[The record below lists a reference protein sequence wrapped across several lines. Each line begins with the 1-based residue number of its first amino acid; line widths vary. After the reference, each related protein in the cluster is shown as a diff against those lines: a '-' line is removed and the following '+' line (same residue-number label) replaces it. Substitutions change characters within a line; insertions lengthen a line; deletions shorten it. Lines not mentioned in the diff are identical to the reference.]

1 MKRAHKLFS
10 MLALALLTSAS
21 LTAQDTDP
29 FPEVDTNQYPLTMT
43 INGYVRLD
51 EVKLTKDDGIVVA
64 AYHGDEIRGKATLE
78 DYGPNAKYKDMLMM
92 TVYGETAGESI
103 YFKVYKGG
111 YLDQANQN
119 LVFQSNENVGNP
131 IEPYYIDL
139 EKPLTLLGDVNDDGV
154 VDIADAIAIA
164 NHIIG
169 KPNDKFVIDAADVN
183 VDGTISIAD
192 AAGIINM
199 ILP

>member
-1 MKRAHKLFS
+1 

-29 FPEVDTNQYPLTMT
+29 FPEVNTNKYSLNMNIT
-43 INGYVRLD
+43 GYVRLD
-51 EVKLTKDDGIVVA
+51 GVNLTKDDGIVVA
-64 AYHGDEIRGKATLE
+64 AYHDDEIRGKATLE

-103 YFKVYKGG
+103 YFKVYKDG
-111 YLDQANQN
+111 YLYEVDQN
-119 LVFQSNENVGNP
+119 LTFQSNATVGFFT
-131 IEPYYIDL
+131 EPYFIDL
-139 EKPLTLLGDVNDDGV
+139 EKPLTLLGDVNDDGI

-169 KPNDKFVIDAADVN
+169 KPNEVFVIEAADVN
-183 VDGTISIAD
+183 VDGDISIAD

>member
-29 FPEVDTNQYPLTMT
+29 FPEVNTNQYSLTMT
-43 INGYVRLD
+43 VTGYVRLD

-78 DYGPNAKYKDMLMM
+78 DFNNGKYKDLLMM
-92 TVYGETAGESI
+92 TVYGETAGESL
-103 YFKVYKGG
+103 YFKVYRGG
-111 YLDQANQN
+111 YFYKVDQN
-119 LVFQSNENVGNP
+119 LTFQSNENVGSP
-131 IEPYYIDL
+131 LKPYYIDL
-139 EKPLTLLGDVNDDGV
+139 KKPLIPLGDANDDGV

-169 KPNDKFVIDAADVN
+169 KPNEKFVIDAADVN